1 MSPIMFGFARPRR
14 QMLDAELKR
23 FIDEMPPLGMT
34 RLVLIGKL
42 ARGSDVTP
50 DTGLQL
56 IVVQET
62 AEPPH
67 RRADFWVTHLR
78 PAVATHFHVYT
89 EREFDSLTNQDPLLI
104 EATQYGERLHG

>member
-1 MSPIMFGFARPRR
+1 MSPIMFGFARQRR
-14 QMLDAELKR
+14 QMLDAELMR
-23 FIDEMPPLGMT
+23 LIDEMPPLGMT
-34 RLVLIGKL
+34 RLILIGKL

-78 PAVATHFHVYT
+78 PAVATHFHIYT
-89 EREFDSLTNQDPLLI
+89 EREFDSLTSQDPLLI
-104 EATQYGERLHG
+104 EATQYGERLYG

>member
-1 MSPIMFGFARPRR
+1 MSPIMFGFARQRR
-14 QMLDAELKR
+14 QMLEAELTR

-34 RLVLIGKL
+34 RLILIGKL
-42 ARGSDVTP
+42 ARGVIVTP

-56 IVVQET
+56 VVVQQTE
-62 AEPPH
+62 EPYH

-89 EREFDSLTNQDPLLI
+89 DDEFNSLADRDPLLI
-104 EATQYGERLHG
+104 EASQYGERLYG

>member
-1 MSPIMFGFARPRR
+1 MSPIMFGFARQRR
-14 QMLDAELKR
+14 QMLEAELAR

-34 RLVLIGKL
+34 RLIMIGKL
-42 ARGSDVTP
+42 ARGGNVSP

-56 IVVQET
+56 VVVQHT
-62 AEPPH
+62 TEPPH

-89 EREFDSLTNQDPLLI
+89 EDEFGALADKDPVLV
-104 EATQYGERLHG
+104 EAMQFGERLYG